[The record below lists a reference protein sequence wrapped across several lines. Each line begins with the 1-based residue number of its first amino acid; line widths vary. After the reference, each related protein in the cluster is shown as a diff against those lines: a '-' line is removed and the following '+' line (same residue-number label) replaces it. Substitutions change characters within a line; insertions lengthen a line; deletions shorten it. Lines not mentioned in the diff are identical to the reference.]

1 MKKLPFISPL
11 FVIVLAVA
19 LTGCGDKVGGN
30 AQATASN
37 TPAASATPAAQ
48 PAAMPGTWQGTVAE
62 TMDSG
67 GYTYVLLDTGTEKLW
82 CASTQTPIA
91 VGDKVTIPQG
101 QMMVDFRSATLD
113 RVFPEIYFTTAIWK
127 AGTEP
132 QGGAMPQGHP
142 GMGGGAP
149 GGMGAAGGQ
158 EMGGGNMPGGNMP
171 GGNMPGGN
179 MPGGM
184 GSGPAGGTKL
194 ALDDQHVSGVAKVAG
209 GYQVGEIYA
218 KGAELGGKSV
228 KVRGRVVKFTPNI
241 MGTNWI
247 HIQDGSGEG
256 ATVDLTVTTSEI
268 VAVGDVIVAEGVLA
282 IDKDFG
288 AGYVYAAIIEKAAVT
303 KE

>member
-1 MKKLPFISPL
+1 
-11 FVIVLAVA
+11 
-19 LTGCGDKVGGN
+19 
-30 AQATASN
+30 
-37 TPAASATPAAQ
+37 
-48 PAAMPGTWQGTVAE
+48 
-62 TMDSG
+62 
-67 GYTYVLLDTGTEKLW
+67 
-82 CASTQTPIA
+82 
-91 VGDKVTIPQG
+91 
-101 QMMVDFRSATLD
+101 
-113 RVFPEIYFTTAIWK
+113 
-127 AGTEP
+127 
-132 QGGAMPQGHP
+132 MPQGHP
-142 GMGGGAP
+142 GMGGGARRHGRGRWP
-149 GGMGAAGGQ
+149 
-158 EMGGGNMPGGNMP
+158 EMGGGTMPGGNMP

-282 IDKDFG
+282 IDKDVG

-303 KE
+303 MNSGLLAPFLGSGERRILAVLALRAADCPEFFISPDATHMPKSRYSFVTAEQP